1 MEFNRM
7 SDVELFDVTLSALA
21 EISERIAAREVAAT
35 LTGES
40 HHATMNRYN
49 RQDTLF
55 IIGNIITLKGDVCS

>member
-7 SDVELFDVTLSALA
+7 SDVELFDVTLSALT
-21 EISERIAAREVAAT
+21 EISERIAAQEVAAT

-40 HHATMNRYN
+40 HHATMSRYS

-55 IIGNIITLKGDVCS
+55 IISNVIALKRRCL